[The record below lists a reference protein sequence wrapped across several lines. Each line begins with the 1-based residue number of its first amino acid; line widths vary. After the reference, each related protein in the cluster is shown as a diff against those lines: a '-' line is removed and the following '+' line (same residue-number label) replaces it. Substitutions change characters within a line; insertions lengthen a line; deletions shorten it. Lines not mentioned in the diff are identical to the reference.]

1 IPGGTIS
8 TQSWG
13 GWLIAGWYGALFA
26 WLGRDTLRRVVSSA
40 PRAVADRAA
49 EFAESPRFP
58 GRRSLSWL
66 AAPVIVLAVLPWIA
80 VSQLPG
86 DRLEVTFFE
95 TDRGDM
101 ILVETPGDRRVLI
114 DGGRDV
120 DGATAALG
128 RVLPFWERGIDVVVL
143 THSDA
148 DHVGGLIDVL
158 DRYQVG
164 AVVDTTAYAD
174 SAVFGEWRD
183 RLLAP
188 SAPVV
193 VAREGLM
200 IDLDSDVTL
209 EVIWAGTPE
218 LSDTN
223 AASTVLILRHGD
235 VRMLLTGD
243 IPKSVETRL
252 VDSDVQLDADLLK
265 APHHG
270 SDTSSSKAFL
280 EAVDPSVIVIPV
292 GERNPFGHPDEDVL
306 ARYANVVPD
315 APVFVTKEHGD
326 VTVESDGTRLWVTTE
341 R

>member
-1 IPGGTIS
+1 
-8 TQSWG
+8 
-13 GWLIAGWYGALFA
+13 
-26 WLGRDTLRRVVSSA
+26 
-40 PRAVADRAA
+40 
-49 EFAESPRFP
+49 
-58 GRRSLSWL
+58 
-66 AAPVIVLAVLPWIA
+66 
-80 VSQLPG
+80 
-86 DRLEVTFFE
+86 
-95 TDRGDM
+95 
-101 ILVETPGDRRVLI
+101 
-114 DGGRDV
+114 
-120 DGATAALG
+120 
-128 RVLPFWERGIDVVVL
+128 
-143 THSDA
+143 
-148 DHVGGLIDVL
+148 
-158 DRYQVG
+158 
-164 AVVDTTAYAD
+164 
-174 SAVFGEWRD
+174 
-183 RLLAP
+183 
-188 SAPVV
+188 
-193 VAREGLM
+193 M

-326 VTVESDGTRLWVTTE
+326 VTVESDGTGLWVTTE